1 MTPSI
6 APGKVASFKLDYH
19 NCNPSQTASGATA
32 EFILPAGLS
41 LVPNSVTLNGAAVTP
56 VTTSDGDKTIIAVD
70 LGDVAA
76 GQKGSIVFQAEHK
89 PAISSALAFISP
101 ASIKWSENEELIGS
115 AQVEVVAV
123 DINAPAFTKPGKF
136 TVYGKCAASAQV
148 KVMARRAGSADLLLG
163 QAGAEGKWWTT
174 SVDINQPGT
183 YQLYAIAQKGGAVSN
198 PSNLV
203 TVEVKD
209 STAVLEDVT
218 INAGWNRDVKSN
230 PRIGIPAI
238 AVSQG
243 YDIYVDAVFDNPPDT
258 NPQLLFVVKDETID
272 LSKATPADFRVASPM
287 SGSDPSGQ
295 QWTGSFTVG
304 YDLSGDLKAYIYY
317 YTEGTRHLVPVVQ
330 IAILID
336 PSGIITDAHTKLP
349 VAGVKAECEYKVGD
363 SWQRWPAE
371 NFGQV
376 NPQFTDA
383 NGYYGWDVPEGT
395 YRVRFTHANY
405 NSTISETVI
414 VPPPKTDLNLGLTS
428 LTAIETPG
436 LKTKSPEANDV
447 DVSLKPEITV
457 EFTKEMKAETV
468 TADSFK
474 LQKGT
479 DVIVGTIS
487 GSGRVFTFTP
497 SVPLAGETTYTVQLT
512 DAIIDIYGKKIE
524 PTQWSFTT
532 MAADKTVIIVTPVMN
547 VYAGSTAA
555 RIVNVSF
562 TGSINNADPLPA
574 SLELQIVLKKTR
586 PILLQLS
593 VCRRRGRW

>member
-1 MTPSI
+1 M
-6 APGKVASFKLDYH
+6 
-19 NCNPSQTASGATA
+19 
-32 EFILPAGLS
+32 
-41 LVPNSVTLNGAAVTP
+41 
-56 VTTSDGDKTIIAVD
+56 
-70 LGDVAA
+70 
-76 GQKGSIVFQAEHK
+76 
-89 PAISSALAFISP
+89 
-101 ASIKWSENEELIGS
+101 
-115 AQVEVVAV
+115 
-123 DINAPAFTKPGKF
+123 
-136 TVYGKCAASAQV
+136 
-148 KVMARRAGSADLLLG
+148 
-163 QAGAEGKWWTT
+163 
-174 SVDINQPGT
+174 
-183 YQLYAIAQKGGAVSN
+183 
-198 PSNLV
+198 
-203 TVEVKD
+203 
-209 STAVLEDVT
+209 EDVT

-230 PRIGIPAI
+230 PRIGIPVI

-574 SLELQIVLKKTR
+574 SLELQIAAQENPANTIATISAGVGDDGKFNAIWEIPEDLAEGFYQVRVWDGERHWPGARTFEVVDIEAPTAEPGDTDFDTQPLPVELICTTPGAQIYYTINGKEPDTTNPAHLYTGPITLEHSATIKAIAVKKE
-586 PILLQLS
+586 
-593 VCRRRGRW
+593 